1 MQIIYDCCC
10 GLDVHTKTVAACLIK
25 HGKRQVRT
33 FSTMTDDLLALS
45 DWLTAEGCTHV
56 AIESTSVY
64 WKPVFN
70 ILEGVMEVILVNARH
85 VKAVPGRKTDVRD
98 CEWLADLLRHGLL
111 KASFIPP
118 LEIRELRELTRYRQ
132 TLVKEQTAVANRVQ
146 KLIESANIK
155 LGQVAT
161 DVLGV
166 SGRQMLRALADGEQD
181 AAKLAEMARGKLKDK
196 RHELRRALEGRLT
209 KAQRFVLAELLS
221 RLDEL
226 EAAIARLSE
235 ELRREVSESTD
246 PFIPEAVKLLETIP
260 GVGQRVAET
269 IVAEIGVEMSRFASD
284 AHLSSWAGMCP
295 GNNESAG
302 KRLSGK
308 TTKGSTYLRN
318 ALIQAAWAATH
329 TKKTY
334 LTAQFRRLVKYK
346 GKKRAL
352 VAVGH
357 SILVIAY
364 HMLKQRASYQ
374 ELGGDYFDRQNVETL
389 RSRLIR
395 KLASL
400 GMKVTVEVL
409 SGAA

>member
-1 MQIIYDCCC
+1 
-10 GLDVHTKTVAACLIK
+10 
-25 HGKRQVRT
+25 
-33 FSTMTDDLLALS
+33 
-45 DWLTAEGCTHV
+45 
-56 AIESTSVY
+56 
-64 WKPVFN
+64 
-70 ILEGVMEVILVNARH
+70 
-85 VKAVPGRKTDVRD
+85 
-98 CEWLADLLRHGLL
+98 L

-295 GNNESAG
+295 GNNGSAG